1 MSNVKILMALL
12 AACILVMPAISM
24 PDNGNPTIGQDCK
37 QIPPTMGDGA
47 QNPQGCPCQKPMIGP
62 SGQDGKQI
70 PPMMGDGAQNPQGC
84 PCQKPTIGPNGDDGK
99 QIPSM
104 IGDGAQNP
112 QGCTCQKPM
121 IGPNGEDGKQKVCND
136 QNSAPGELEQG
147 NQQ

>member
-12 AACILVMPAISM
+12 AACILVMPALSM

-47 QNPQGCPCQKPMIGP
+47 QNSQGCTCLKPMIGP
-62 SGQDGKQI
+62 NGQDGKQI
-70 PPMMGDGAQNPQGC
+70 PSMMDN
-84 PCQKPTIGPNGDDGK
+84 
-99 QIPSM
+99 
-104 IGDGAQNP
+104 GAQNP

-121 IGPNGEDGKQKVCND
+121 IGPNGQDGQQIPPMMGNGAQNSQGCTCQKPMIRSNGQDGQQKTCND